1 MRIIYYHNNL
11 SREMKDT
18 LESYLS
24 ALFPGSE
31 LNINKGEPKF
41 SIDGVDDLRYIRRVN
56 DVIVGLIH
64 LAKYVS
70 EEY

>member
-1 MRIIYYHNNL
+1 
-11 SREMKDT
+11 MKDT

-41 SIDGVDDLRYIRRVN
+41 SIEGVDDLRYIRRVN